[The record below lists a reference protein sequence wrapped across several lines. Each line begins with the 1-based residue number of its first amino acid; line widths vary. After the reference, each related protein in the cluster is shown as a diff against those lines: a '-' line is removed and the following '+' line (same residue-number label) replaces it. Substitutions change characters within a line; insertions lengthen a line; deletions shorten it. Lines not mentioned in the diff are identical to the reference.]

1 MLPGL
6 FDFCSATAYNL
17 EPKILHLACSHRK
30 YWTKRHSGTPP
41 TGLSFPLN
49 TTPPFILD
57 SLLNKNLKKK
67 KERKRKKKKRERE
80 NRLKMIFENSIF
92 VGNPLKRLRRS
103 ASPSASPR
111 APLRKGGK
119 GARRPPAA
127 TTPEAPG
134 SAPVRMR
141 GRLSRPVPLPPGGAL
156 RMRAAGPRRGWA
168 GDERAAAQHGGLR
181 HHLRAGGGGGGGR
194 GGRGGGVRARGA
206 QPGVAP
212 APRCAGSRGGTGRR
226 AHHRVAP
233 EEFKTSI
240 SRVNACLR
248 KNLPVNVKWLLCG
261 CLCCCCTLGCS
272 LWPVVCLNKRT
283 RRSIQKLLEWE
294 NNRLYHKLGLHWK
307 LSKRKCETSN
317 MMEYVILIEFL
328 PKYPIFRPD

>member
-1 MLPGL
+1 MSVLLPNMAD
-6 FDFCSATAYNL
+6 FDTIYELEEEDEEEQDEPEPVVRSQELPRPRDAPDPVAVRGAGHITVLERLLHCSPSFLKTKYITLQNL
-17 EPKILHLACSHRK
+17 EDFSL
-30 YWTKRHSGTPP
+30 KRF
-41 TGLSFPLN
+41 GLSNKFDTEFPSVL
-49 TTPPFILD
+49 T
-57 SLLNKNLKKK
+57 
-67 KERKRKKKKRERE
+67 
-80 NRLKMIFENSIF
+80 
-92 VGNPLKRLRRS
+92 
-103 ASPSASPR
+103 
-111 APLRKGGK
+111 GK
-119 GARRPPAA
+119 
-127 TTPEAPG
+127 
-134 SAPVRMR
+134 
-141 GRLSRPVPLPPGGAL
+141 
-156 RMRAAGPRRGWA
+156 
-168 GDERAAAQHGGLR
+168 
-181 HHLRAGGGGGGGR
+181 
-194 GGRGGGVRARGA
+194 
-206 QPGVAP
+206 
-212 APRCAGSRGGTGRR
+212 
-226 AHHRVAP
+226 VAP